1 MANRLSANFKNFNN
15 SCSGQSNK
23 TFWPSFTPILP
34 EVRPNVLQ
42 HWALGVLLGVEVR
55 QNVSEHWALGVL
67 LGVEV
72 RPNVS
77 EHWALGTLLGVI
89 LINIGLTPSS
99 SY

>member
-23 TFWPSFTPILP
+23 TFWPSFTPMPAPILP

-42 HWALGVLLGVEVR
+42 
-55 QNVSEHWALGVL
+55 HWALGVL

-89 LINIGLTPSS
+89 LVNYAKKVLQPRATL
-99 SY
+99 YH

>member
-1 MANRLSANFKNFNN
+1 MPA
-15 SCSGQSNK
+15 
-23 TFWPSFTPILP
+23 PILP

-42 HWALGVLLGVEVR
+42 
-55 QNVSEHWALGVL
+55 HWALGVL

-89 LINIGLTPSS
+89 LVNISLTPSS